1 MMGQIKRIYEFLER
15 YYIID
20 IVFMVV
26 AMAIVLELRLLY
38 ADSTRFMPQY
48 FFNNERILT
57 TNDGYHYANAT
68 RDILEGH
75 KGEAAFFPSA
85 EFEMPALLSAT
96 LYKILPVSLD
106 ELFYFMSIFV
116 STLLVIPVYL
126 IARNFANPLVAFL
139 SAFLAPIT
147 QSYAVR
153 TMGGYYD
160 TDMLILTIPLFVA
173 YFLLKVLDSANFALD
188 SAPVD
193 SASKRDYTILYGIL
207 ASIFGIMA
215 IAWHTTSAIA
225 LLGFAL
231 FLGIC
236 YALIFKRDN
245 PKIFEALGLVIIS
258 LSSMNIFL
266 KLALLAIYL
275 HFVVDSA
282 FLFKNATNR
291 IKSKLKY
298 KSATLF
304 LIALAIGLLANVD
317 RFISSFVLYVIAGD
331 TLNNASVV
339 VRGVTD
345 TIMELKP
352 LDFSGAVVRIIGDY
366 VAFAI
371 GSIGIL
377 LLIYKKPQA
386 VILIP
391 FVLLGMASMKLGIR
405 FSMFASPIFS
415 IGVFYF
421 VYFVAKFAHRI
432 FDDKIVIYGVKTA
445 IYGVIAGVCIM
456 PHIYFNKNIGY
467 APSLY
472 NEEMSA
478 LNAIKADSASREN
491 VTISWWDYGFL
502 TSYYTNTRS
511 IISGID
517 MDGVMHFVAAKI
529 ITETDQKAAYNL
541 MKTATNLYFD
551 KSDTKLN
558 LAEKIVAKYGSGDN
572 PNDAFANMA
581 NVQISPKL
589 ARDSQNP
596 PKSQNL
602 AQNPSKS
609 QNLVRVNGDV
619 QNRDIY
625 IFIPYQLFELTPT
638 IEQFSDIDLRNGRQI
653 ISGTKLVQY
662 YQVGEIDDEYVLD
675 EMVKF
680 DEKSGVITEIDSGK
694 TMQVKAFHKIE
705 RVHNTLQMTPKR
717 YNANE
722 DALIAVFSVELGR
735 FFLIDERTNNSL
747 LVQFFLYENYDRNLF
762 KMIYKSPQSKAWKL
776 K

>member
-1 MMGQIKRIYEFLER
+1 MIAQIKRFYETLGR

-20 IVFMVV
+20 ILLIVV
-26 AMAIVLELRLLY
+26 AMAFVLQLKWLY
-38 ADSTRFMPQY
+38 VDSTQFMPQY

-68 RDILEGH
+68 RDVLEGY

-85 EFEMPALLSAT
+85 EFEMPALISAM
-96 LYKILPVSLD
+96 LYKILPFSLG

-139 SAFLAPIT
+139 SALLAPIT

-173 YFLLKVLDSANFALD
+173 YFLLKVLDSADCTGECAKSFALD
-188 SAPVD
+188 SANLD
-193 SASKRDYTILYGIL
+193 SAKKRDYTILYGIL
-207 ASIFGIMA
+207 ASIFGVMA

-236 YALIFKRDN
+236 YALIFKRN
-245 PKIFEALGLVIIS
+245 NTKIFEALGLVIIALS
-258 LSSMNIFL
+258 LINIFV
-266 KLALLAIYL
+266 KIALLLIYL
-275 HFVVDSA
+275 HFVCERVLIFQSLTA
-282 FLFKNATNR
+282 R

-298 KSATLF
+298 KSAVLF
-304 LIALAIGLLANVD
+304 LIALGIGLLSNVD
-317 RFISSFVLYVIAGD
+317 RFISSFVLYVVAGD
-331 TLNNASVV
+331 TLQNANIV

-345 TIMELKP
+345 TILELKP
-352 LDFSGAVVRIIGDY
+352 LDFDGAVTRIIGDMTG
-366 VAFAI
+366 FTMGI
-371 GSIGIL
+371 IGIL

-386 VILIP
+386 IILIP
-391 FVLLGMASMKLGIR
+391 FVLLGMASIKIGIR

-421 VYFVAKFAHRI
+421 VYFITRFAKRL
-432 FDDKIVIYGVKTA
+432 FDDKIVIYSVKVA
-445 IYGVIAGVCIM
+445 VYAVIAGVCIM
-456 PHIYFNKNIGY
+456 PHIYFGKNIGY
-467 APSLY
+467 APALY
-472 NEEMSA
+472 NEEMGA
-478 LNAIKADSASREN
+478 LNAIKEDSASREN

-529 ITETDQKAAYNL
+529 ITETNQSAAYNL
-541 MKTATNLYFD
+541 MKVATNLYFD

-558 LAEKIVAKYGSGDN
+558 LVEKIVAKYGSGDN
-572 PNDAFANMA
+572 PNDAFANMT
-581 NVQISPKL
+581 NL
-589 ARDSQNP
+589 
-596 PKSQNL
+596 KS
-602 AQNPSKS
+602 
-609 QNLVRVNGDV
+609 VT

-625 IFIPYQLFELTPT
+625 IFIPYQLFELTAT
-638 IEQFSDIDLRNGRQI
+638 IEQFSDIDLRNGKA
-653 ISGTKLVQY
+653 TFANAKLVQY
-662 YQVGEIDDEYVLD
+662 YQIGLDGVEYKLDDI
-675 EMVKF
+675 MRF
-680 DEKSGVITEIDSGK
+680 NPKSGTLTEIESGK
-694 TMQVKAFHKIE
+694 TLQVQAFHTIE
-705 RVHNTLQMTPKR
+705 RVHNTLQTNKVQ
-717 YNANE
+717 YSGE
-722 DALIAVFSVELGR
+722 KSGLIAVFSKDIGR

-762 KMIYKSPQSKAWKL
+762 KMIYKSPQSKAWKV

>member
-1 MMGQIKRIYEFLER
+1 MIAQIKRFYEILGR
-15 YYIID
+15 YCVIDMLLII
-20 IVFMVV
+20 V
-26 AMAIVLELRLLY
+26 AMAFVLQLKWLY
-38 ADSTRFMPQY
+38 VDSTQFMPQY

-68 RDILEGH
+68 RDVLEGY

-85 EFEMPALLSAT
+85 EFEMPALISVM
-96 LYKILPVSLD
+96 LYKILPFSLG
-106 ELFYFMSIFV
+106 ELFYFMSIFI

-139 SAFLAPIT
+139 SALLAPIT

-173 YFLLKVLDSANFALD
+173 YFLLKVLDSADCAGDCAKSFALD
-188 SAPVD
+188 SANVD
-193 SASKRDYTILYGIL
+193 SAKKSDYTILYGIL

-236 YALIFKRDN
+236 YALIFKRNN
-245 PKIFEALGLVIIS
+245 PKIFEALGLVIIALS
-258 LSSMNIFL
+258 LINIFV
-266 KLALLAIYL
+266 KIALLLIYL
-275 HFVVDSA
+275 HFVCERVFIFQSLTA
-282 FLFKNATNR
+282 R
-291 IKSKLKY
+291 IKSRLKY
-298 KSATLF
+298 KSAVLF
-304 LIALAIGLLANVD
+304 LIALAIGLLSNID
-317 RFISSFVLYVIAGD
+317 RFISSFLLYVVAGD
-331 TLNNASVV
+331 TLQNATVV

-345 TIMELKP
+345 TILELKP
-352 LDFSGAVVRIIGDY
+352 LDFDGAVTRIIGDM
-366 VAFAI
+366 I
-371 GSIGIL
+371 GFTMGIIGIL

-386 VILIP
+386 IILIP
-391 FVLLGMASMKLGIR
+391 FVLLGMASIKIGIR

-421 VYFVAKFAHRI
+421 VYFITRFAKQL
-432 FDDKIVIYGVKTA
+432 FDDKIVIYSVKVA
-445 IYGVIAGVCIM
+445 VYAVIAGVCIM
-456 PHIYFNKNIGY
+456 PHIYFGKNIGY
-467 APSLY
+467 APALY

-478 LNAIKADSASREN
+478 LNAIKEDSTSREN

-529 ITETDQKAAYNL
+529 ITETNQKAAYNL
-541 MKTATNLYFD
+541 MKVATNLYFD

-558 LAEKIVAKYGSGDN
+558 LVEKIVAKYGSGDN
-572 PNDAFANMA
+572 PNDAFVNMA
-581 NVQISPKL
+581 NL
-589 ARDSQNP
+589 QNT
-596 PKSQNL
+596 QNL
-602 AQNPSKS
+602 ALLKDSTNENSTT
-609 QNLVRVNGDV
+609 

-625 IFIPYQLFELTPT
+625 IFIPYQLFELTAT
-638 IEQFSDIDLRNGRQI
+638 IEQFSDIDLRNGKA
-653 ISGTKLVQY
+653 TFANAKLVQY
-662 YQVGEIDDEYVLD
+662 YQIGLDGVEYKLDDI
-675 EMVKF
+675 MRF
-680 DEKSGVITEIDSGK
+680 NPKSGTLTEIESGK
-694 TMQVKAFHKIE
+694 TLQVQAFHTIE
-705 RVHNTLQMTPKR
+705 RVHNTLQTKKVQ
-717 YNANE
+717 YGSE
-722 DALIAVFSVELGR
+722 KSGLIAVFSKDMGR

-762 KMIYKSPQSKAWKL
+762 KMIYKSPQSKAWKV

>member
-1 MMGQIKRIYEFLER
+1 MINQIKRFYEFLGR
-15 YYIID
+15 YCVID
-20 IVFMVV
+20 MLLIVV
-26 AMAIVLELRLLY
+26 AMAIVLQLKWLY
-38 ADSTRFMPQY
+38 VDSTQFMPQY
-48 FFNNERILT
+48 FFNGERILT

-68 RDILEGH
+68 RDVLEGN
-75 KGEAAFFPSA
+75 KGEAAFFPAA
-85 EFEMPALLSAT
+85 EFEMPALLSVM
-96 LYKILPVSLD
+96 LYKILPFSLD

-126 IARNFANPLVAFL
+126 IARNFTNPLVASL
-139 SAFLAPIT
+139 SALLAPIT

-173 YFLLKVLDSANFALD
+173 YFLLKVLESGKIRDSVLCA
-188 SAPVD
+188 
-193 SASKRDYTILYGIL
+193 
-207 ASIFGIMA
+207 IFGIMA

-258 LSSMNIFL
+258 LSLINIFA
-266 KLALLAIYL
+266 KIALLAIYL
-275 HFVVDSA
+275 HFMVDSA
-282 FLFKNATNR
+282 FIFKGITER
-291 IKSKLKY
+291 IKSRLKY

-304 LIALAIGLLANVD
+304 LIAIAIGLLSNVD
-317 RFISSFVLYVIAGD
+317 RFISSFVLYVVAGD
-331 TLNNASVV
+331 TLQNASVI

-345 TIMELKP
+345 TILELKP
-352 LDFSGAVVRIIGDY
+352 LDFNGAVTRIIGDY
-366 VAFAI
+366 TAFTL

-377 LLIYKKPQA
+377 LLFYKRPQTI
-386 VILIP
+386 ILLP
-391 FVLLGMASMKLGIR
+391 FILLGLASMKLGIR

-421 VYFVAKFAHRI
+421 VYFITRFAKQL
-432 FDDKIVIYGVKTA
+432 FDDKIVIYGVKVA
-445 IYGVIAGVCIM
+445 VYAVIAGVCIM
-456 PHIYFNKNIGY
+456 PHIYFGKNIGY
-467 APSLY
+467 APALY

-478 LNAIKADSASREN
+478 LNAIKEDSASREN

-529 ITETDQKAAYNL
+529 ITETNQRAAYNL
-541 MKTATNLYFD
+541 MKVAINLYFD

-581 NVQISPKL
+581 NLQMAQKLASPK
-589 ARDSQNP
+589 ASTNEN
-596 PKSQNL
+596 S
-602 AQNPSKS
+602 AT
-609 QNLVRVNGDV
+609 

-625 IFIPYQLFELTPT
+625 IFIPYQLFALTPT
-638 IEQFSDIDLRNGRQI
+638 IQQFSDIDLR
-653 ISGTKLVQY
+653 SGKATFTGAKLVQY
-662 YQVGEIDDEYVLD
+662 YQVGQIDDEYVLD
-675 EMVKF
+675 DIVKF
-680 DEKSGVITEIDSGK
+680 DEKSGIITEIESGK
-694 TMQVKAFHKIE
+694 TMQVGAFHKIE

-717 YNANE
+717 YNADK
-722 DALIAVFSVELGR
+722 DALIAVFSAELGR

-747 LVQFFLYENYDRNLF
+747 LVQFFLYENYDRKLF
-762 KMIYKSPQSKAWKL
+762 KMIYKSPQSKAWKV

>member
-1 MMGQIKRIYEFLER
+1 MIAQIKRFYETLGR

-20 IVFMVV
+20 ILLIVV
-26 AMAIVLELRLLY
+26 AMAFVLQLKWLY
-38 ADSTRFMPQY
+38 VDSTQFMPQY

-68 RDILEGH
+68 RDVLEGY

-85 EFEMPALLSAT
+85 EFEMPALISAM
-96 LYKILPVSLD
+96 LYKILPFSLG

-139 SAFLAPIT
+139 SALLAPIT

-173 YFLLKVLDSANFALD
+173 YFLLKVLDSAK
-188 SAPVD
+188 
-193 SASKRDYTILYGIL
+193 KRDYTILYGIL

-236 YALIFKRDN
+236 YALIFKRNN
-245 PKIFEALGLVIIS
+245 PKIFEALGLVIIALS
-258 LSSMNIFL
+258 LINIFV
-266 KLALLAIYL
+266 KIALLLIYL
-275 HFVVDSA
+275 HFVCERVLIFQSLTA
-282 FLFKNATNR
+282 R

-298 KSATLF
+298 KSAVLF
-304 LIALAIGLLANVD
+304 LIALGIGLLSNVD
-317 RFISSFVLYVIAGD
+317 RFISSFVLYVVAGD
-331 TLNNASVV
+331 TLQNASVV

-345 TIMELKP
+345 TILELKP
-352 LDFSGAVVRIIGDY
+352 LDFDGAVMRIIGDMTG
-366 VAFAI
+366 FTMGI
-371 GSIGIL
+371 IGIL

-386 VILIP
+386 IILIP
-391 FVLLGMASMKLGIR
+391 FVLLGMASIKIGIR

-421 VYFVAKFAHRI
+421 VYFITRFAKQL
-432 FDDKIVIYGVKTA
+432 FDDKIVIYSVKVA
-445 IYGVIAGVCIM
+445 VYAVISGVCIM
-456 PHIYFNKNIGY
+456 PHIYFGKNIGY
-467 APSLY
+467 APALY
-472 NEEMSA
+472 NEEMGA
-478 LNAIKADSASREN
+478 LNAIKEDSASREN

-529 ITETDQKAAYNL
+529 ITETNQSAAYNL
-541 MKTATNLYFD
+541 MKVATNLYFD

-558 LAEKIVAKYGSGDN
+558 LVEKIVAKYGSGDN

-581 NVQISPKL
+581 NL
-589 ARDSQNP
+589 
-596 PKSQNL
+596 KS
-602 AQNPSKS
+602 
-609 QNLVRVNGDV
+609 VT

-625 IFIPYQLFELTPT
+625 IFIPYQLFELTAT
-638 IEQFSDIDLRNGRQI
+638 IEQFSDIDLRNGKA
-653 ISGTKLVQY
+653 TFANAKLVQY
-662 YQVGEIDDEYVLD
+662 YQIGLDGVEYKLDDI
-675 EMVKF
+675 MRF
-680 DEKSGVITEIDSGK
+680 NPKSGTLTEIESGK
-694 TMQVKAFHKIE
+694 TLQVQAFHTIE
-705 RVHNTLQMTPKR
+705 RVHNTLQTNKVQ
-717 YNANE
+717 YSGE
-722 DALIAVFSVELGR
+722 KSGLIAVFSKDIGR

-762 KMIYKSPQSKAWKL
+762 KMIYKSPQSKAWKV

>member
-1 MMGQIKRIYEFLER
+1 MIAKIKRFYEILGR
-15 YYIID
+15 YCVIDMLLII
-20 IVFMVV
+20 V
-26 AMAIVLELRLLY
+26 AMAFVLQLKWLY
-38 ADSTRFMPQY
+38 VDSTQFMPQY

-68 RDILEGH
+68 RDVLEGY

-85 EFEMPALLSAT
+85 EFEMPALISVM
-96 LYKILPVSLD
+96 LYKILPFSLG
-106 ELFYFMSIFV
+106 ELFYFMSIFI

-139 SAFLAPIT
+139 SALLAPIT

-173 YFLLKVLDSANFALD
+173 YFLLKVLDSADCAKSFALD
-188 SAPVD
+188 SANVD
-193 SASKRDYTILYGIL
+193 SAKKCDYTILYGIL

-236 YALIFKRDN
+236 YALIFKRNN
-245 PKIFEALGLVIIS
+245 PKIFEALGLVIIALS
-258 LSSMNIFL
+258 LINIFV
-266 KLALLAIYL
+266 KIALLLIYL
-275 HFVVDSA
+275 HFVCERVFIFQSLTA
-282 FLFKNATNR
+282 R

-298 KSATLF
+298 KSAVLF
-304 LIALAIGLLANVD
+304 LIALAIGLLSNID
-317 RFISSFVLYVIAGD
+317 RFISSFLLYVVAGD
-331 TLNNASVV
+331 TLQNASVV

-345 TIMELKP
+345 TILELKP
-352 LDFSGAVVRIIGDY
+352 LDFDGAVTRIIGDM
-366 VAFAI
+366 I
-371 GSIGIL
+371 GFTMGIIGIL

-386 VILIP
+386 IILIP
-391 FVLLGMASMKLGIR
+391 FVLLGMASIKIGIR

-421 VYFVAKFAHRI
+421 VYFITRFAKQL
-432 FDDKIVIYGVKTA
+432 FDDKIVIYSVKVA
-445 IYGVIAGVCIM
+445 VYAVIAGVCIM
-456 PHIYFNKNIGY
+456 PHIYFGKNIGY
-467 APSLY
+467 APALY

-478 LNAIKADSASREN
+478 LNAIKEDSTSREN

-529 ITETDQKAAYNL
+529 ITETNQKAAYNL
-541 MKTATNLYFD
+541 MKVATNLYFD

-558 LAEKIVAKYGSGDN
+558 LVEKIVAKYGSGDN
-572 PNDAFANMA
+572 PNDAFVNMA
-581 NVQISPKL
+581 NL
-589 ARDSQNP
+589 QNT
-596 PKSQNL
+596 QNL
-602 AQNPSKS
+602 ALLKDSTNENSTT
-609 QNLVRVNGDV
+609 

-625 IFIPYQLFELTPT
+625 IFIPYQLFELTAT
-638 IEQFSDIDLRNGRQI
+638 IEQFSDIDLRNGKA
-653 ISGTKLVQY
+653 TFANAKLVQY
-662 YQVGEIDDEYVLD
+662 YQIGLDGVEYKLDDI
-675 EMVKF
+675 MRF
-680 DEKSGVITEIDSGK
+680 NPKSGTLTEIESGK
-694 TMQVKAFHKIE
+694 TLQVQAFHTIE
-705 RVHNTLQMTPKR
+705 RVHNTLQTKKVQ
-717 YNANE
+717 YGSE
-722 DALIAVFSVELGR
+722 KSGLIAVFSKDMGR

-762 KMIYKSPQSKAWKL
+762 KMIYKSPQSKAWKV

>member
-1 MMGQIKRIYEFLER
+1 MINQIKRFYEFLGR
-15 YYIID
+15 YCVID
-20 IVFMVV
+20 MLLIVV
-26 AMAIVLELRLLY
+26 AMAIVLQLKWLY
-38 ADSTRFMPQY
+38 VDSTQFMPQY
-48 FFNNERILT
+48 FFNGERILT

-68 RDILEGH
+68 RDVLEGH
-75 KGEAAFFPSA
+75 SGEAAFFPSA
-85 EFEMPALLSAT
+85 EFEMPALLSAM
-96 LYKILPVSLD
+96 LYKILPFSLD

-126 IARNFANPLVAFL
+126 IARNFTNPLVASL
-139 SAFLAPIT
+139 SALLAPIT

-173 YFLLKVLDSANFALD
+173 YFLLKVLDSANCAGDSAKNCALD
-188 SAPVD
+188 SANVD
-193 SASKRDYTILYGIL
+193 SANKHDCTILYGIL

-236 YALIFKRDN
+236 YAIIFKRNN

-258 LSSMNIFL
+258 LSLINIFA

-275 HFVVDSA
+275 HFMVDSA
-282 FLFKNATNR
+282 FIFKGITER
-291 IKSKLKY
+291 IKSRLKY

-304 LIALAIGLLANVD
+304 LIALAIGLLSNVD
-317 RFISSFVLYVIAGD
+317 RFISSFVLYVVAGD
-331 TLNNASVV
+331 TLQNASVV

-345 TIMELKP
+345 TILELKP
-352 LDFSGAVVRIIGDY
+352 LDFNGAVTRIIGDY
-366 VAFAI
+366 TAFTL

-377 LLIYKKPQA
+377 LLFYKRPQTI
-386 VILIP
+386 ILLP
-391 FVLLGMASMKLGIR
+391 FILLGLASMKLGIR

-421 VYFVAKFAHRI
+421 VYFITRFAKQL
-432 FDDKIVIYGVKTA
+432 FDDKIVIYGVKVA
-445 IYGVIAGVCIM
+445 VYAVIAGVCIM
-456 PHIYFNKNIGY
+456 PHIYFGKNIGY
-467 APSLY
+467 APALY

-478 LNAIKADSASREN
+478 LNAIKEDSASREN

-529 ITETDQKAAYNL
+529 ITETNQRAAYNL
-541 MKTATNLYFD
+541 MKVATNLYFD

-581 NVQISPKL
+581 SLQM
-589 ARDSQNP
+589 A
-596 PKSQNL
+596 QNL
-602 AQNPSKS
+602 APLKASTNENSAT
-609 QNLVRVNGDV
+609 

-625 IFIPYQLFELTPT
+625 IFIPYQLFALTPT
-638 IEQFSDIDLRNGRQI
+638 IQQFSDIDLR
-653 ISGTKLVQY
+653 SGKATFTGAKLVQY
-662 YQVGEIDDEYVLD
+662 YQVGQIDDEYVLD
-675 EMVKF
+675 DIVKF
-680 DEKSGVITEIDSGK
+680 DEKSGIITEIESGK
-694 TMQVKAFHKIE
+694 TMQVGAFHKIE

-717 YNANE
+717 YNADK
-722 DALIAVFSVELGR
+722 DALIAVFSAELGR
-735 FFLIDERTNNSL
+735 FFLIDGRTNNSL
-747 LVQFFLYENYDRNLF
+747 LVQFFLYENYDRKLF
-762 KMIYKSPQSKAWKL
+762 KMIYKSPQSKAWKV

>member
-1 MMGQIKRIYEFLER
+1 MINQIKHIYEVLRR

-20 IVFMVV
+20 ILLIVA
-26 AMAIVLELRLLY
+26 AMAFVLQLKWLY
-38 ADSTRFMPQY
+38 VDSTRFMPQY

-96 LYKILPVSLD
+96 LYKILPVSLS

-116 STLLVIPVYL
+116 SILLIIPVYL

-139 SAFLAPIT
+139 SALLAPIT

-173 YFLLKVLDSANFALD
+173 YFLLKVLESGKIRYAVPCA
-188 SAPVD
+188 
-193 SASKRDYTILYGIL
+193 
-207 ASIFGIMA
+207 IFGIMA

-317 RFISSFVLYVIAGD
+317 RFIGSFILYVVAGD
-331 TLNNASVV
+331 TLQNASVV

-345 TIMELKP
+345 TIFELKP
-352 LDFSGAVVRIIGDY
+352 LHFDGAVTRIIGDITG
-366 VAFAI
+366 FAMGI
-371 GSIGIL
+371 IGIL

-445 IYGVIAGVCIM
+445 IYGVIGAVCIM

-609 QNLVRVNGDV
+609 QNLAHINGDT
-619 QNRDIY
+619 NRDIY

-662 YQVGEIDDEYVLD
+662 YQVGQIDDEYVLD
-675 EMVKF
+675 EMVRF

-717 YNANE
+717 YNADK

>member
-1 MMGQIKRIYEFLER
+1 MINQIKRFYDSLGR

-20 IVFMVV
+20 ILLIVV
-26 AMAIVLELRLLY
+26 AMAIVLQLKWLY
-38 ADSTRFMPQY
+38 VDSTQFMPQY
-48 FFNNERILT
+48 FFNGERILT

-68 RDILEGH
+68 RDVVEGY

-85 EFEMPALLSAT
+85 EFEMPALISAM
-96 LYKILPVSLD
+96 LYKILPFSLG

-139 SAFLAPIT
+139 SALLAPIT

-173 YFLLKVLDSANFALD
+173 YFLLKVLDSADYAGDCAKSFALD
-188 SAPVD
+188 SANLD
-193 SASKRDYTILYGIL
+193 SAKKRDYTILYGIL

-236 YALIFKRDN
+236 YALIFKRNN
-245 PKIFEALGLVIIS
+245 PKIFEALGLVIIALS
-258 LSSMNIFL
+258 LINIFV
-266 KLALLAIYL
+266 KITLLLIYL
-275 HFVVDSA
+275 HFVCERVLVFQSLTA
-282 FLFKNATNR
+282 R

-298 KSATLF
+298 KSAVLF
-304 LIALAIGLLANVD
+304 LIALGIGLLSNVD
-317 RFISSFVLYVIAGD
+317 RFISSFVLYVVAGD
-331 TLNNASVV
+331 TLQNASVV

-345 TIMELKP
+345 TILELKP
-352 LDFSGAVVRIIGDY
+352 LDFDGAVMRIIGDMTG
-366 VAFAI
+366 FTMGI
-371 GSIGIL
+371 IGIL

-386 VILIP
+386 IILIP
-391 FVLLGMASMKLGIR
+391 FVLLGMASIKIGIR

-421 VYFVAKFAHRI
+421 VYFITRFAKQL
-432 FDDKIVIYGVKTA
+432 FDDKIVIYGIKVA
-445 IYGVIAGVCIM
+445 VYAVIAGVCIM
-456 PHIYFNKNIGY
+456 PHIYFGKNIGY
-467 APSLY
+467 APALY
-472 NEEMSA
+472 NEEMGA
-478 LNAIKADSASREN
+478 LNAIKEDSASREN

-529 ITETDQKAAYNL
+529 ITETNQSAAYNL
-541 MKTATNLYFD
+541 MKVATNLYFD

-558 LAEKIVAKYGSGDN
+558 LVEKIVAKYGSGDN

-581 NVQISPKL
+581 NLTGIT
-589 ARDSQNP
+589 
-596 PKSQNL
+596 
-602 AQNPSKS
+602 
-609 QNLVRVNGDV
+609 

-625 IFIPYQLFELTPT
+625 IFIPYQLFELTAT
-638 IEQFSDIDLRNGRQI
+638 IEQFSDIDLRNGKATFA
-653 ISGTKLVQY
+653 GAKLVQY
-662 YQVGEIDDEYVLD
+662 YQIELDDIEYKLD
-675 EMVKF
+675 DIMRF
-680 DEKSGVITEIDSGK
+680 NPKSGTLTEIESGK
-694 TMQVKAFHKIE
+694 TLQVQAFHTIE
-705 RVHNTLQMTPKR
+705 RVHNTLQTKKVQ
-717 YNANE
+717 YGGE
-722 DALIAVFSVELGR
+722 KSGLIAVFSKDIGR
-735 FFLIDERTNNSL
+735 FFLIDERTNSSL

-762 KMIYKSPQSKAWKL
+762 KMIYKSPQSKAWKV

>member
-1 MMGQIKRIYEFLER
+1 MINQIKRFYEFLGR
-15 YYIID
+15 YCVID
-20 IVFMVV
+20 MLLIVV
-26 AMAIVLELRLLY
+26 AMAIVLQLKWLY
-38 ADSTRFMPQY
+38 VDSTQFMPQY

-68 RDILEGH
+68 RDVLEGN
-75 KGEAAFFPSA
+75 KGEAAFFPAA
-85 EFEMPALLSAT
+85 EFEMPALLSAM
-96 LYKILPVSLD
+96 LYKILPFSLD

-126 IARNFANPLVAFL
+126 IARNFTNPLVASL
-139 SAFLAPIT
+139 SALLAPIT

-173 YFLLKVLDSANFALD
+173 YFLLKVLESGKIRDSVLCA
-188 SAPVD
+188 
-193 SASKRDYTILYGIL
+193 
-207 ASIFGIMA
+207 IFGIMA

-236 YALIFKRDN
+236 YALIFKRNN

-258 LSSMNIFL
+258 LSLINIFA

-275 HFVVDSA
+275 HFMVDSA
-282 FLFKNATNR
+282 FIFKGITER
-291 IKSKLKY
+291 IKSRLKY

-304 LIALAIGLLANVD
+304 LIALAIGLLSNVD
-317 RFISSFVLYVIAGD
+317 RFISSFVLYVVAGD
-331 TLNNASVV
+331 TLQNASVV

-345 TIMELKP
+345 TILELKP
-352 LDFSGAVVRIIGDY
+352 LDFNGAVTRIIGDY
-366 VAFAI
+366 TAFTL

-377 LLIYKKPQA
+377 LLFYKRPQTI
-386 VILIP
+386 ILLP
-391 FVLLGMASMKLGIR
+391 FILLGLASMKLGIR

-421 VYFVAKFAHRI
+421 VYFITRFAKQL
-432 FDDKIVIYGVKTA
+432 FDDKIVIYGVKVA
-445 IYGVIAGVCIM
+445 VYAVIAGVCIM
-456 PHIYFNKNIGY
+456 PHIYFGKNIGY
-467 APSLY
+467 APALY

-478 LNAIKADSASREN
+478 LNAIKEDSASREN

-529 ITETDQKAAYNL
+529 ITETNQSVAYNL
-541 MKTATNLYFD
+541 MKVATNLYFD

-581 NVQISPKL
+581 NL
-589 ARDSQNP
+589 
-596 PKSQNL
+596 KS
-602 AQNPSKS
+602 
-609 QNLVRVNGDV
+609 VT

-625 IFIPYQLFELTPT
+625 IFIPYQLFALTAT
-638 IEQFSDIDLRNGRQI
+638 IEQFSDIDLR
-653 ISGTKLVQY
+653 SGKATFTGAKLVQY
-662 YQVGEIDDEYVLD
+662 YQVGQIDDEYVLD
-675 EMVKF
+675 DIVKF
-680 DEKSGVITEIDSGK
+680 DEKSGIITEIESGK
-694 TMQVKAFHKIE
+694 TMQVGAFHKIE

-717 YNANE
+717 YNADK
-722 DALIAVFSVELGR
+722 DALIAVFSAELGR

-762 KMIYKSPQSKAWKL
+762 KMIYKSPQSKAWKV

>member
-1 MMGQIKRIYEFLER
+1 MIAQIKRFYETLGR

-20 IVFMVV
+20 ILLIVV
-26 AMAIVLELRLLY
+26 AMAFVLQLKWLY
-38 ADSTRFMPQY
+38 VDSTQFMPQY

-68 RDILEGH
+68 RDVLEGY

-85 EFEMPALLSAT
+85 EFEMPALISAM
-96 LYKILPVSLD
+96 LYKILPFSLG

-126 IARNFANPLVAFL
+126 IARNFANPLVAFF
-139 SAFLAPIT
+139 SALLAPIT

-173 YFLLKVLDSANFALD
+173 YFLLKVLDSADCAGDCAKSFALD
-188 SAPVD
+188 SANLD
-193 SASKRDYTILYGIL
+193 SAKKRDCTILYGIL

-236 YALIFKRDN
+236 YALIFKRNN
-245 PKIFEALGLVIIS
+245 PKIFEALGLVIIALS
-258 LSSMNIFL
+258 LINIFV
-266 KLALLAIYL
+266 KIALLLIYL
-275 HFVVDSA
+275 HFVCERVLIFQSLTA
-282 FLFKNATNR
+282 R

-298 KSATLF
+298 KSAVLF
-304 LIALAIGLLANVD
+304 LIALGIGLLSNVD
-317 RFISSFVLYVIAGD
+317 RFISSFVLYVVAGD
-331 TLNNASVV
+331 TLQNASIV

-345 TIMELKP
+345 TILELKP
-352 LDFSGAVVRIIGDY
+352 LDFDGAVMRIIGDMTG
-366 VAFAI
+366 FTMGI
-371 GSIGIL
+371 IGIL

-391 FVLLGMASMKLGIR
+391 FVLLGMASIKIGIR

-421 VYFVAKFAHRI
+421 VYFITRFAKRL
-432 FDDKIVIYGVKTA
+432 FDDKIVIYSVKIA
-445 IYGVIAGVCIM
+445 VYAVIAGVCIM
-456 PHIYFNKNIGY
+456 PHIYFGKNIGY
-467 APSLY
+467 APALY
-472 NEEMSA
+472 NEEMGA
-478 LNAIKADSASREN
+478 LNAIKEDSASREN

-529 ITETDQKAAYNL
+529 ITETNQRAAYNL
-541 MKTATNLYFD
+541 MKVATNLYFD

-558 LAEKIVAKYGSGDN
+558 LVEKIVAKYGSGDN

-581 NVQISPKL
+581 NL
-589 ARDSQNP
+589 
-596 PKSQNL
+596 KS
-602 AQNPSKS
+602 AT
-609 QNLVRVNGDV
+609 

-625 IFIPYQLFELTPT
+625 IFIPYQLFELTAT
-638 IEQFSDIDLRNGRQI
+638 IEQFSDIDLRNGKA
-653 ISGTKLVQY
+653 TFANAKLVQY
-662 YQVGEIDDEYVLD
+662 YQIGLDGVEYKLDDI
-675 EMVKF
+675 MRF
-680 DEKSGVITEIDSGK
+680 NPKSGTLTEIESGK
-694 TMQVKAFHKIE
+694 TLQVQAFHTIE
-705 RVHNTLQMTPKR
+705 RVHNTLQTKKVQ
-717 YNANE
+717 YSGE
-722 DALIAVFSVELGR
+722 KSGLIAVFSKDIGR

-762 KMIYKSPQSKAWKL
+762 KMIYKSPQSKAWKV

>member
-1 MMGQIKRIYEFLER
+1 MINQIKHIYEVLRR

-20 IVFMVV
+20 ILLIVA
-26 AMAIVLELRLLY
+26 AMAFVLQLKWLY
-38 ADSTRFMPQY
+38 VDSTRFMPQY

-139 SAFLAPIT
+139 SALLAPIT

-282 FLFKNATNR
+282 FIFKDITNR

-386 VILIP
+386 VIFVP
-391 FVLLGMASMKLGIR
+391 FVLLGLASMKIGIR

-421 VYFVAKFAHRI
+421 VYFITGFAKQL
-432 FDDKIVIYGVKTA
+432 FDDKIVIYGVKVA
-445 IYGVIAGVCIM
+445 VYGVIAGVCIM

-581 NVQISPKL
+581 NVQI
-589 ARDSQNP
+589 
-596 PKSQNL
+596 
-602 AQNPSKS
+602 S

>member
-116 STLLVIPVYL
+116 STLLVIPMYL

-139 SAFLAPIT
+139 SALLAPIT

-173 YFLLKVLDSANFALD
+173 YFLLKVLESGKIRYAVPCA
-188 SAPVD
+188 
-193 SASKRDYTILYGIL
+193 
-207 ASIFGIMA
+207 IFGIMA

-282 FLFKNATNR
+282 FIFKDITNR
-291 IKSKLKY
+291 IKSRLKY

-317 RFISSFVLYVIAGD
+317 RFIGSFILYVVAGD
-331 TLNNASVV
+331 TLQNASVV

-445 IYGVIAGVCIM
+445 IYGVIGAVCIM

-581 NVQISPKL
+581 NVQIS
-589 ARDSQNP
+589 
-596 PKSQNL
+596 
-602 AQNPSKS
+602 

-717 YNANE
+717 YNADK

>member
-1 MMGQIKRIYEFLER
+1 MIAQIKRFYETLGR

-20 IVFMVV
+20 ILLIVV
-26 AMAIVLELRLLY
+26 AMAFVLQLKWLY
-38 ADSTRFMPQY
+38 VDSTQFMPQY
-48 FFNNERILT
+48 FFNGERILT

-68 RDILEGH
+68 RDVLEGY

-85 EFEMPALLSAT
+85 EFEMPALISAM
-96 LYKILPVSLD
+96 LYKILPFSLG

-139 SAFLAPIT
+139 SALLAPIT

-173 YFLLKVLDSANFALD
+173 YFLLKVLDSADCAGDCAKSFALD
-188 SAPVD
+188 SANLD
-193 SASKRDYTILYGIL
+193 FAKKRDYTILYGIL

-236 YALIFKRDN
+236 YALIFKRNN
-245 PKIFEALGLVIIS
+245 PKIFEALGLVIIALS
-258 LSSMNIFL
+258 LINIFV
-266 KLALLAIYL
+266 KIALLLIYL
-275 HFVVDSA
+275 HFVCERVLIFQSLTA
-282 FLFKNATNR
+282 R

-298 KSATLF
+298 KSAVLF
-304 LIALAIGLLANVD
+304 LIALGIGLLSNVD
-317 RFISSFVLYVIAGD
+317 RFISSFVLYVVAGD
-331 TLNNASVV
+331 TLQNASVV

-345 TIMELKP
+345 TILELKP
-352 LDFSGAVVRIIGDY
+352 LDFDGAVMRIIGDMTG
-366 VAFAI
+366 FTMGI
-371 GSIGIL
+371 IGIL

-391 FVLLGMASMKLGIR
+391 FVLLGMASIKIGIR

-421 VYFVAKFAHRI
+421 VYFITRFAKQL
-432 FDDKIVIYGVKTA
+432 FDDKIVIYSVKVA
-445 IYGVIAGVCIM
+445 VYAVIAGVCIM
-456 PHIYFNKNIGY
+456 PHIYFGKNIGY
-467 APSLY
+467 APALY
-472 NEEMSA
+472 NEEMGA
-478 LNAIKADSASREN
+478 LNAIKEDSASREN

-529 ITETDQKAAYNL
+529 ITETNQRAAYNL
-541 MKTATNLYFD
+541 MKVATNLYFD

-558 LAEKIVAKYGSGDN
+558 LVEKIVAKYGSGDN

-581 NVQISPKL
+581 NLKG
-589 ARDSQNP
+589 AT
-596 PKSQNL
+596 
-602 AQNPSKS
+602 
-609 QNLVRVNGDV
+609 

-625 IFIPYQLFELTPT
+625 IFIPYQLFELTAT
-638 IEQFSDIDLRNGRQI
+638 IEQFSDIDLRNGKA
-653 ISGTKLVQY
+653 TFANAKLVQY
-662 YQVGEIDDEYVLD
+662 YQIGLDGIEYKLDDI
-675 EMVKF
+675 MRF
-680 DEKSGVITEIDSGK
+680 NPKSGTLTEIESGK
-694 TMQVKAFHKIE
+694 TLQVQAFHTIE
-705 RVHNTLQMTPKR
+705 RVHNTLQTNKVQ
-717 YNANE
+717 YSGE
-722 DALIAVFSVELGR
+722 KSGLIAVFSKDIGR

-762 KMIYKSPQSKAWKL
+762 KMIYKSPQSKAWKV

>member
-1 MMGQIKRIYEFLER
+1 MINQIKRFYEILGR
-15 YYIID
+15 YCVID
-20 IVFMVV
+20 MLLIVV
-26 AMAIVLELRLLY
+26 AMAIVLQLKWLY
-38 ADSTRFMPQY
+38 VDSTQFMPQY
-48 FFNNERILT
+48 FFNGERILT

-68 RDILEGH
+68 RDVLEGH
-75 KGEAAFFPSA
+75 SGEAAFFPAA
-85 EFEMPALLSAT
+85 EFEMPALLSAM
-96 LYKILPVSLD
+96 LYKILPFSLD

-126 IARNFANPLVAFL
+126 IARNFTNPLVASL
-139 SAFLAPIT
+139 SALLAPIT

-173 YFLLKVLDSANFALD
+173 YFLLKVLDSTDCAGDCAKNCALD
-188 SAPVD
+188 SANVD
-193 SASKRDYTILYGIL
+193 SAKRHDCTILYGIL

-258 LSSMNIFL
+258 LSLINIFA

-275 HFVVDSA
+275 HFMVDSA
-282 FLFKNATNR
+282 FIFKGITER
-291 IKSKLKY
+291 IKSRLKY

-304 LIALAIGLLANVD
+304 LVALAIGLLSNVD
-317 RFISSFVLYVIAGD
+317 RFISSFVLYVVAGD
-331 TLNNASVV
+331 TLQNASVI

-345 TIMELKP
+345 TILELKP
-352 LDFSGAVVRIIGDY
+352 LDFNGAVTRIIGDY
-366 VAFAI
+366 TAFTL

-377 LLIYKKPQA
+377 LLFYKRPQTI
-386 VILIP
+386 ILLP
-391 FVLLGMASMKLGIR
+391 FILLGLASMKLGIR

-421 VYFVAKFAHRI
+421 VYFITRFAKQL
-432 FDDKIVIYGVKTA
+432 FDDKIVIYGVKVA
-445 IYGVIAGVCIM
+445 VYAVIAGVCIM
-456 PHIYFNKNIGY
+456 PHIYFGKNIGY
-467 APSLY
+467 APALY

-478 LNAIKADSASREN
+478 LNAIKEDSTSREN

-529 ITETDQKAAYNL
+529 ITETNQRAAYNL
-541 MKTATNLYFD
+541 MKVATNLYFD

-558 LAEKIVAKYGSGDN
+558 LTEKIVAKYGSGDN
-572 PNDAFANMA
+572 PNDAFNNMA
-581 NVQISPKL
+581 SLQM
-589 ARDSQNP
+589 A
-596 PKSQNL
+596 QNL
-602 AQNPSKS
+602 ASPKASTNE
-609 QNLVRVNGDV
+609 NGAT

-625 IFIPYQLFELTPT
+625 IFIPYQLFALTPT
-638 IEQFSDIDLRNGRQI
+638 IQQFSDIDLR
-653 ISGTKLVQY
+653 SGKATFTGAKLVQY
-662 YQVGEIDDEYVLD
+662 YQVGQIDDEYVLD
-675 EMVKF
+675 DIVKF
-680 DEKSGVITEIDSGK
+680 DEKSGIITEIESGK
-694 TMQVKAFHKIE
+694 TMQVGAFHKIE

-717 YNANE
+717 YNADK
-722 DALIAVFSVELGR
+722 DALIAVFSAELGR

-747 LVQFFLYENYDRNLF
+747 LVQFFLYENYDRKLF
-762 KMIYKSPQSKAWKL
+762 RMIYKSPQSKAWKV